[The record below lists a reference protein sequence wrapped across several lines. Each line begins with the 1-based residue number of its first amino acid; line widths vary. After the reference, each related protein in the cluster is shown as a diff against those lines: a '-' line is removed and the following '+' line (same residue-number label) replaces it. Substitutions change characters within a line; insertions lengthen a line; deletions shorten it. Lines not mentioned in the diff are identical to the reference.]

1 MGFFKEFKDDLS
13 QAVTELI
20 PEGEDI
26 LLDDDVIV
34 NTLEED
40 NQEDTIIG
48 MGEDHSL
55 KENLEDNY
63 NDNVDQDLLKELF
76 DEKDDEENHSDYIDS
91 TSLDSYDEAA
101 LYEEELQENIQEET
115 ILTENDSAKNT
126 ADEVKSEV
134 TVITKGT
141 RIEGSI
147 TSDGSLE
154 VMGVIHGD
162 IDCLGKLSIIG
173 EVTGNSIASEV
184 YVNTSRLEGSI
195 NSEGSVKISSGTVV
209 VGDVSA
215 SSGVIAGAVKGEI
228 DINGPVIVDSNA
240 IIKGNIKA
248 KSVQINNGAIID
260 GFCSL
265 TYSDVDIDSVF
276 EK

>member
-20 PEGEDI
+20 PEDEEVM
-26 LLDDDVIV
+26 LEDDVMV
-34 NTLEED
+34 NTLEEE
-40 NQEDTIIG
+40 NQEVATVD
-48 MGEDHSL
+48 MGNSSSFE
-55 KENLEDNY
+55 ENSEDNY
-63 NDNVDQDLLKELF
+63 NDNVDRDLLNELF
-76 DEKDDEENHSDYIDS
+76 DEKD
-91 TSLDSYDEAA
+91 
-101 LYEEELQENIQEET
+101 EEEDLVDFVDTLSIDTLEEIEEE
-115 ILTENDSAKNT
+115 ILEDELSHDNGSMETNT
-126 ADEVKSEV
+126 VRSEIDEVKNEV
-134 TVITKGT
+134 TIITKGT
-141 RIEGSI
+141 RIDGSI

-154 VMGVIHGD
+154 VMGTINGD

-173 EVTGNSIASEV
+173 DVVGNSIAAEV
-184 YVNTSRLEGSI
+184 YVNTPRLEGSI

-209 VGDVSA
+209 IGDVSA

-240 IIKGNIKA
+240 IVKGNIKA

-265 TYSDVDIDSVF
+265 SYSDVDIDSVF
-276 EK
+276 E